1 MYPAGQENDL
11 SVYFSDEERE
21 TALWAFRNHKRAG
34 AGTDILSGAVCLYLT
49 IRNKNN
55 VYGVVEIEKSQGNGA
70 DDGGTKSAF
79 FRSSESVRWHW
90 KKNIITGS
98 GRRLRQKQKMS
109 SCGQICCARILPRSA
124 HAADQYLRKCGYPA
138 AKSSG

>member
-1 MYPAGQENDL
+1 MYPAGQENGL

-55 VYGVVEIEKSQGNGA
+55 VYGVVGIELQGNGA
-70 DDGGTKSAF
+70 DDGGTKSASF
-79 FRSSESVRWHW
+79 
-90 KKNIITGS
+90 GP
-98 GRRLRQKQKMS
+98 RRV
-109 SCGQICCARILPRSA
+109 CAGIGKRTL
-124 HAADQYLRKCGYPA
+124 
-138 AKSSG
+138 